1 MLSKTALKSSTTCLL
16 RLFRRKLAKSFA
28 AASNP
33 VVDLSKMLRLNQGGW
48 CLISYRGGNR
58 CRRNKRRRR
67 RYGGLVQCSMEEIQT
82 HMMRM
87 HRCTLTST
95 NPQRQLLHLVREK
108 NDDVVGKFTRNIWSH
123 GKNHPIPKHPF
134 CELYVKKRQK
144 SILHCELVENWG
156 KTPLPNNI
164 GMVTLCETHYI
175 NRSSKAQLRLQRH
188 SPYQIVLYS
197 FEEEQIIEIQHG
209 NLKIPWKFPESCTH
223 NLKWDPVGFL

>member
-1 MLSKTALKSSTTCLL
+1 MQKKQTKKEKIRRIGTMLNGGDTNTHDADAQVHLDVDQSSTP
-16 RLFRRKLAKSFA
+16 A
-28 AASNP
+28 AAP
-33 VVDLSKMLRLNQGGW
+33 GAR
-48 CLISYRGGNR
+48 
-58 CRRNKRRRR
+58 
-67 RYGGLVQCSMEEIQT
+67 
-82 HMMRM
+82 
-87 HRCTLTST
+87 
-95 NPQRQLLHLVREK
+95 K